1 MGEDCVYVG
10 AACGWVGFD
19 VVVDRKEER
28 TSEGS
33 GVRVRRGLFEITI
46 LSGGRDGLP
55 VGTYV

>member
-1 MGEDCVYVG
+1 MQQRSVGEDCVYVG

-33 GVRVRRGLFEITI
+33 GVRVRCGLVET
-46 LSGGRDGLP
+46 
-55 VGTYV
+55 TK